1 MGGRSGSGRI
11 RVNGGVV
18 GRAEFESRDGLFF
31 VGEGGGLAR
40 FCQSHPLERN
50 PDTQNHHPLP
60 PSPTTPKESPSR
72 VRSPIESVL
81 LRTIE
86 DIVTS

>member
-31 VGEGGGLAR
+31 VGEGGGVSKVLPKSPSQKKSR
-40 FCQSHPLERN
+40 HPK
-50 PDTQNHHPLP
+50 
-60 PSPTTPKESPSR
+60 PSPTT
-72 VRSPIESVL
+72 
-81 LRTIE
+81 TI
-86 DIVTS
+86 THHT